1 MSKTS
6 DYKGPEYPTQPDG
19 PIPAFSSYQEEAE
32 WWDKTDTGTAEFED
46 VFTPV
51 EVRSTRNYTRQLMFR
66 VDEETDKNLE
76 RLAEERGIKKGD
88 PGAQNCARLDSR
100 PGTSRLLVPY
110 SDRDRLR

>member
-19 PIPAFSSYQEEAE
+19 PIPAFRSYEEEAE
-32 WWDKTDTGTAEFED
+32 WWDKTDTGAPEFED

-51 EVRSTRNYTRQLMFR
+51 EVRSTCNYTKQLMFR

-76 RLAEERGIKKGD
+76 RLAEERGMKK
-88 PGAQNCARLDSR
+88 A
-100 PGTSRLLVPY
+100 TLVRKIV
-110 SDRDRLR
+110 RDWIRDQERHAS